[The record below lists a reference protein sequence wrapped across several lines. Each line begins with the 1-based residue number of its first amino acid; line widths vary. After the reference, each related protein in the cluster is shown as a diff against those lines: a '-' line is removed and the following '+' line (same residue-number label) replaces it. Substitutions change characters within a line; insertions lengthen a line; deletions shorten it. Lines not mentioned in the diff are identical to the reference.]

1 MPDEI
6 KEALEEVNQLDSAI
20 KTKAREAKQK
30 ADEAKEAA
38 VSAIR
43 LGHCRLSSHQWTDTH
58 TARHIEMVS
67 EALAR
72 QNQHSRS

>member
-20 KTKAREAKQK
+20 KTKAREATKK

-38 VSAIR
+38 VIAIR
-43 LGHCRLSSHQWTDTH
+43 LSTAVCLLINGHTNTQQTL
-58 TARHIEMVS
+58 
-67 EALAR
+67 
-72 QNQHSRS
+72 